1 MKIRTKYILF
11 VSLLHLVAL
20 VSSYLIFRENKVFF
34 LASELVIIISL
45 VISWKLFN
53 ELIQPLQLITRGTEA
68 IKERDFNIRLVPTGK
83 YELDQLIDVYN
94 QMMDALRNERTKQEM
109 QYQFLEKL
117 IHTSP
122 TGILILDYD
131 DNIQQANPKALEL
144 LDEDEK
150 AVIGKS
156 IHTLSHPVIQQIR
169 QLQSRHSKTF
179 TFNGAITYKLQKS
192 HFVDRGFPR
201 HFVMIEELTSEILA
215 AEKKTY
221 GKVIRMMAHEV
232 NNTIGPVN
240 SILQSTLPSQIH
252 NDALTNAIQV
262 AIERNNNLNM
272 FMRNLADLVRLPVP
286 VKKQVDLD
294 LLLHNIVELMQLRA
308 GEKLITFRFDAG
320 NDALQVMADH
330 QQMEQVLINVIKNA
344 IEAIDHEGVITI
356 ATKSRPPQLIIRD
369 TGKGISPEFEEHL
382 FSAFHSTKKDGQG
395 IGLTVIKEIL
405 FNHGFEFSLKTVR
418 QGVTEFTINF

>member
-1 MKIRTKYILF
+1 
-11 VSLLHLVAL
+11 
-20 VSSYLIFRENKVFF
+20 
-34 LASELVIIISL
+34 
-45 VISWKLFN
+45 
-53 ELIQPLQLITRGTEA
+53 
-68 IKERDFNIRLVPTGK
+68 
-83 YELDQLIDVYN
+83 
-94 QMMDALRNERTKQEM
+94 
-109 QYQFLEKL
+109 
-117 IHTSP
+117 
-122 TGILILDYD
+122 
-131 DNIQQANPKALEL
+131 
-144 LDEDEK
+144 
-150 AVIGKS
+150 
-156 IHTLSHPVIQQIR
+156 
-169 QLQSRHSKTF
+169 
-179 TFNGAITYKLQKS
+179 
-192 HFVDRGFPR
+192 
-201 HFVMIEELTSEILA
+201 MIEELTSEILA

-308 GEKLITFRFDAG
+308 GEKLISFRFDAG